1 MVSST
6 GVYAQVVSEPRIID
20 GYCVA
25 TTFALERIKFGN
37 GGGDDFPDP
46 RSKMVHAVKV
56 TNGALATSRYRDDAV
71 RSAGGEQLL
80 GARLQVEVVQYD
92 AWKDWLSRAGFRP
105 ELVQE
110 TCKKCLEAT
119 SGLAWEDVREGT

>member
-1 MVSST
+1 M
-6 GVYAQVVSEPRIID
+6 SEPCIID

-25 TTFALERIKFGN
+25 TTFVLERPKYGS

-56 TNGALATSRYRDDAV
+56 TKGVLATSHYRDDAL

-80 GARLQVEVVQYD
+80 GARLQVEVVQDD
-92 AWKDWLSRAGFRP
+92 AWKDWVSLAGERP
-105 ELVQE
+105 ELAE
-110 TCKKCLEAT
+110 EICKKCLEST
-119 SGLAWEDVREGT
+119 TGLAWQDVREHR